1 MKSILPVC
9 LTLVFMV
16 TGSLRLSAE
25 DPAKPLDYKVDLRV
39 VTEGF
44 DGKTCWVQARTG
56 AIPQAGPFP
65 ATVVLTMQKLLLTG
79 SDVFYALN
87 EMRTTD
93 GENWVGPI
101 KHDTL
106 ARRRLSDKHEI
117 AVCDFTPGWHA
128 RTKKL
133 LGTGHTVRYENN
145 KVMHVRKR
153 SVAYSVYNEKDHTWS
168 DWTTMS
174 MPDEPR
180 FEDCGAGSAQRY
192 DLEDGTILL
201 PVYFKKKGA
210 KQYGTTVV
218 LCDFDGEK
226 LTYKK
231 HGSEHTIP
239 VKRGLYE
246 PSITK
251 YQDKYY
257 LTMRND
263 DKGYVSVSDDGLNYS
278 EPIVWKFD
286 DGKELGNYN
295 TQQHWVSHS
304 DGLYLV
310 YTRRG
315 ANNDHVFRHR
325 APLFMAQVD
334 PETLQVKRKT
344 ERIIVP
350 EKGARMGNF
359 AVVNLSPSET
369 WVTVAEWM
377 QPIGIEKYGSNNRI
391 YTARIKWSKPSS
403 QDD

>member
-1 MKSILPVC
+1 MKKFIPVC
-9 LTLVFMV
+9 IVLVLLTAGRQFAVAAEE
-16 TGSLRLSAE
+16 TQSLTY
-25 DPAKPLDYKVDLRV
+25 DVDLRT

-56 AIPQAGPFP
+56 AIPQSGAFP
-65 ATVVLTMQKLLLTG
+65 ATIVLTMQKLLLSG

-93 GENWVGPI
+93 GEQWIGPVE
-101 KHDTL
+101 HSTL
-106 ARRRLSDKHEI
+106 GRRRLSETKEI

-128 RTKKL
+128 KTKKL

-168 DWTTMS
+168 AWTTMA
-174 MPDEPR
+174 MPDQPE
-180 FEDCGAGSAQRY
+180 FENCGAGSAQRV

-201 PVYFKKKGA
+201 PVYFKEKNA
-210 KQYGTTVV
+210 KQYSTMVV

-231 HGSEHTIP
+231 HGSAHTVPI
-239 VKRGLYE
+239 KRGLYE
-246 PSITK
+246 PSMTEF
-251 YQDKYY
+251 QNKYY

-263 DKGYVSVSDDGLNYS
+263 EKGYVSVSDDGLNYS

-286 DGKELGNYN
+286 DGQELGNYN
-295 TQQHWVSHS
+295 TQQHWVTHS
-304 DGLYLV
+304 DALFLV

-325 APLFMAQVD
+325 APLFMAEVD
-334 PETLQVKRKT
+334 PKTLRVIRKT

-359 AVVNLSPSET
+359 AVVKVSPHES

-377 QPIGIEKYGSNNRI
+377 QPVGIEKYGSNNRI
-391 YTARIKWSKPSS
+391 YTARIKWSRPEKSE
-403 QDD
+403 

>member
-1 MKSILPVC
+1 MKTYFSVC
-9 LTLVFMV
+9 MLIGLLV
-16 TGSLRLSAE
+16 TGNDFARA
-25 DPAKPLDYKVDLRV
+25 DDQKKPLTYEVDLRT

-56 AIPQAGPFP
+56 AIPQTGKFP
-65 ATVVLTMQKLLLTG
+65 ATIVLTMQKLLLSG

-101 KHDTL
+101 KHTTL
-106 ARRRLSDKHEI
+106 GRRRLSDTREI

-128 RTKKL
+128 KTKKL
-133 LGTGHTVRYENN
+133 LGTGHSVRYEHN

-153 SVAYSVYNEKDHTWS
+153 SVACSVYNPQDHSWAE
-168 DWTTMS
+168 WTTMK
-174 MPDEPR
+174 MPEQPE
-180 FEDCGAGSAQRY
+180 FENCGAGSAQRV

-201 PVYFKKKGA
+201 PVYFKPKKA
-210 KQYGTTVV
+210 KQYSTTVV
-218 LCDFDGEK
+218 QCDFDGEK

-231 HGSEHTIP
+231 HGSAHTIP

-246 PSITK
+246 PSLTK
-251 YQDKYY
+251 FQQKYY

-263 DKGYVSVSDDGLNYS
+263 EKGYVSVSDDGLNYS
-278 EPIVWKFD
+278 KPIVWKFD
-286 DGKELGNYN
+286 DGQELGNYN
-295 TQQHWVSHS
+295 TQQHWVAHS
-304 DGLYLV
+304 DALFLV

-325 APLFMAQVD
+325 APLFMAEVD
-334 PETLQVKRKT
+334 PKTLRVIRKT

-359 AVVNLSPSET
+359 AVVKVSPHES

-377 QPIGIEKYGSNNRI
+377 QPVGIEKYGSNNRI
-391 YTARIKWSKPSS
+391 YTARIKWSRPSKS
-403 QDD
+403 K

>member
-1 MKSILPVC
+1 MKPIIPVC
-9 LTLVFMV
+9 LTLVLMLAGKSNLF
-16 TGSLRLSAE
+16 AE
-25 DPAKPLDYKVDLRV
+25 ETAKPPSYEVDLRV

-56 AIPQAGPFP
+56 AIPQPGPFP
-65 ATVVLTMQKLLLTG
+65 ATVVLTMQKVLLSG

-101 KHDTL
+101 KHETL
-106 ARRRLSDKHEI
+106 ARRRLSDTQEI

-128 RTKKL
+128 KTKKL

-153 SVAYSVYNEKDHTWS
+153 SVAYSVYNEQDHTWS

-180 FEDCGAGSAQRY
+180 FESCGAGSAQRV
-192 DLEDGTILL
+192 DREDGSILL

-210 KQYGTTVV
+210 KQYSTTVV

-226 LTYKK
+226 LTYRK

-251 YQDKYY
+251 HQDKFY

-263 DKGYVSVSDDGLNYS
+263 EKGYVSVSDDGLNYS

-286 DGKELGNYN
+286 DGQELGNYN
-295 TQQHWVSHS
+295 TQQHWVTHS
-304 DGLYLV
+304 DGLFLV

-325 APLFMAQVD
+325 APLFMAEVD
-334 PETLQVKRKT
+334 PQTLQVKRKT

-359 AVVNLSPSET
+359 AVVNVSPNET

-377 QPIGIEKYGSNNRI
+377 QPVGIEKYGSNNRI
-391 YTARIKWSKPSS
+391 YTARIKWSRPS
-403 QDD
+403 QTD

>member
-1 MKSILPVC
+1 MKTLISVCAALCLLFGDYQPVTAEKQSEP
-9 LTLVFMV
+9 LTY
-16 TGSLRLSAE
+16 E
-25 DPAKPLDYKVDLRV
+25 VDLQTVR
-39 VTEGF
+39 EGF
-44 DGKTCWVQARTG
+44 DGKTCWVQARAG
-56 AIPQAGPFP
+56 AIPKSGDFP

-93 GENWVGPI
+93 GKHWVGPV

-106 ARRRLSDKHEI
+106 ARRRLSDTREI

-128 RTKKL
+128 KTQKL
-133 LGTGHTVRYENN
+133 LGTGQTVRYEHN

-153 SVAYSVYNEKDHTWS
+153 SVAYSVYNQKNHTWS
-168 DWTTMS
+168 DWTTMK

-180 FEDCGAGSAQRY
+180 FENCGAGSAQRI
-192 DLEDGTILL
+192 DREDGTILL
-201 PVYFKKKGA
+201 PVYFKTKKA
-210 KQYGTTVV
+210 KQYSTTVV

-231 HGSEHTIP
+231 HGSTHTIP

-251 YQDKYY
+251 FQGRYY

-263 DKGYVSVSDDGLNYS
+263 DKGYVSVSDDGLHYS
-278 EPIVWKFD
+278 EPFVWKFD

-295 TQQHWVSHS
+295 TQQHWVTHS
-304 DGLYLV
+304 DGLFLA

-325 APLFMAQVD
+325 APLFMAEVD
-334 PETLQVKRKT
+334 PQTLRVKRET

-359 AVVNLSPSET
+359 SVLNISPSET
-369 WVTVAEWM
+369 WVVVAEWM

-391 YTARIKWSKPSS
+391 YTARIKWSRPSKPE
-403 QDD
+403 

>member
-1 MKSILPVC
+1 MKSIFPVC
-9 LTLVFMV
+9 LTLALLVS
-16 TGSLRLSAE
+16 GSSRLSAE
-25 DPAKPLDYKVDLRV
+25 DSTKPLDYEVDLRV

-153 SVAYSVYNEKDHTWS
+153 SVAYSVYKEKDHTWS

-251 YQDKYY
+251 YQGKFY

-263 DKGYVSVSDDGLNYS
+263 EKGYVSVSDDGLNYS

-286 DGKELGNYN
+286 DGQELGNYN

-334 PETLQVKRKT
+334 PKTLQVIRKT

-391 YTARIKWSKPSS
+391 YTARIKWSRPSR

>member
-1 MKSILPVC
+1 MKKFIPVC
-9 LTLVFMV
+9 IVLGFLAAGNHFAVADEKPQPLTY
-16 TGSLRLSAE
+16 E
-25 DPAKPLDYKVDLRV
+25 VDLRT

-56 AIPQAGPFP
+56 AIPQTGDFP
-65 ATVVLTMQKLLLTG
+65 ATIVLTMQKLLLSG

-93 GENWVGPI
+93 GEQWIGPTE
-101 KHDTL
+101 HSTL
-106 ARRRLSDKHEI
+106 GRRRLSETQEI
-117 AVCDFTPGWHA
+117 AICDFTPGWHA
-128 RTKKL
+128 KTKKL
-133 LGTGHTVRYENN
+133 LGTGHSVHYENN

-153 SVAYSVYNEKDHTWS
+153 SVAYSVYNETDHTWS
-168 DWTTMS
+168 EWTTMA
-174 MPDEPR
+174 MPDQPE
-180 FEDCGAGSAQRY
+180 FEDCGAGSAQRV

-201 PVYFKKKGA
+201 PVYFKKKEE
-210 KQYGTTVV
+210 KQYSTTVV

-231 HGSEHTIP
+231 HGSAHTVPI
-239 VKRGLYE
+239 KRGLYE

-251 YQDKYY
+251 FQNKYY

-263 DKGYVSVSDDGLNYS
+263 EKGYVSVSDDGLSYS
-278 EPIVWKFD
+278 EPIIWKFD
-286 DGKELGNYN
+286 VEQELGNYN
-295 TQQHWVSHS
+295 TQQHWVIHS
-304 DGLYLV
+304 EKLFLV

-325 APLFMAQVD
+325 APLFMAEVD
-334 PETLQVKRKT
+334 PKTLRVIRKT

-359 AVVNLSPSET
+359 AVVKVSPHES

-377 QPIGIEKYGSNNRI
+377 QPVGIEKYGSNNRI
-391 YTARIKWSKPSS
+391 YTARIKWSRPDKSE
-403 QDD
+403 

>member
-1 MKSILPVC
+1 MKLCIPVC
-9 LTLVFMV
+9 LVLSLLFIDLTALAADDAASTL
-16 TGSLRLSAE
+16 TYE
-25 DPAKPLDYKVDLRV
+25 VDLRTV
-39 VTEGF
+39 REGF
-44 DGKTCWVQARTG
+44 DGKTCWVQARAG
-56 AIPQAGPFP
+56 AIPQEGDFP

-87 EMRTTD
+87 EMRTSD
-93 GENWVGPI
+93 GEHWVGPM

-106 ARRRLSDKHEI
+106 ARRRLSDTREI
-117 AVCDFTPGWHA
+117 AICDFTPGWHA
-128 RTKKL
+128 KTKKL
-133 LGTGHTVRYENN
+133 LGTGHSVRYEHN

-153 SVAYSVYNEKDHTWS
+153 SVAYSVYNQQDHTWS

-180 FEDCGAGSAQRY
+180 FEDCGAGSAQRW
-192 DLEDGTILL
+192 DLKDGTILL
-201 PVYFKKKGA
+201 PVYFKPKA
-210 KQYGTTVV
+210 EKQYSTTVV

-231 HGSEHTIP
+231 HGSTHTVP

-251 YQDKYY
+251 FQQKYY

-278 EPIVWKFD
+278 EPVVWKFD
-286 DGKELGNYN
+286 DGQELGNYN
-295 TQQHWVSHS
+295 TQQHWVTHS
-304 DGLYLV
+304 DGLFLV

-325 APLFMAQVD
+325 APLFMAEVD
-334 PETLQVKRKT
+334 PQTLRVKRKT

-359 AVVNLSPSET
+359 AVVNISPSET
-369 WVTVAEWM
+369 WVVVAEWM
-377 QPIGIEKYGSNNRI
+377 QPIGIEKYGSNNRV
-391 YTARIKWSKPSS
+391 YTSRIKWSRPSRTK
-403 QDD
+403 

>member
-1 MKSILPVC
+1 MKTRSLLCLVLSLLTIGPVSLVADDSTP
-9 LTLVFMV
+9 LTY
-16 TGSLRLSAE
+16 E
-25 DPAKPLDYKVDLRV
+25 VDLRTV
-39 VTEGF
+39 REGF
-44 DGKTCWVQARTG
+44 DGKTCWVQARAG
-56 AIPQAGPFP
+56 AIPQSGDFP

-87 EMRTTD
+87 EMRTSD
-93 GENWVGPI
+93 GKNWIGPV
-101 KHDTL
+101 KHETL
-106 ARRRLSDKHEI
+106 ARRRLSDTREI
-117 AVCDFTPGWHA
+117 AICDFTPGWHA
-128 RTKKL
+128 KTQKL
-133 LGTGHTVRYENN
+133 LGTGHSVRYENN

-153 SVAYSVYNEKDHTWS
+153 SVAYSVYNQQDHTWS

-180 FEDCGAGSAQRY
+180 FENCGAGSAQRW
-192 DLEDGTILL
+192 DRKDGTILL
-201 PVYFKKKGA
+201 PVYFKPKHE
-210 KQYGTTVV
+210 KQFSTTVV

-231 HGSEHTIP
+231 HGSTHTVP

-251 YQDKYY
+251 FQRKYY

-278 EPIVWKFD
+278 EPVVWKFD
-286 DGKELGNYN
+286 DGEELGNYN
-295 TQQHWVSHS
+295 TQQHWVTHS
-304 DGLYLV
+304 DGLFLV

-325 APLFMAQVD
+325 APLFMAEVD
-334 PETLQVKRKT
+334 PATLRVKRDT

-359 AVVNLSPSET
+359 AVVNISPSET
-369 WVTVAEWM
+369 WVVVAEWM
-377 QPIGIEKYGSNNRI
+377 QPIGIEKYGSNNRV
-391 YTARIKWSKPSS
+391 YTSRIKWSRPSKTE
-403 QDD
+403 

>member
-1 MKSILPVC
+1 MKSINLVC
-9 LTLVFMV
+9 LTLVLLFAGMA
-16 TGSLRLSAE
+16 RLSAE
-25 DPAKPLDYKVDLRV
+25 DSAKPLDYEVDLRV

-117 AVCDFTPGWHA
+117 VVCDFTPGWHA
-128 RTKKL
+128 KTKKL

-153 SVAYSVYNEKDHTWS
+153 SVAYSVYNEKDNTWS
-168 DWTTMS
+168 NWTTMS

-180 FEDCGAGSAQRY
+180 FEDCGAGSAQRF
-192 DLEDGTILL
+192 DLEDGGILL
-201 PVYFKKKGA
+201 PVYFKKKGT
-210 KQYGTTVV
+210 KQYSTTVV

-251 YQDKYY
+251 YQDKFY

-263 DKGYVSVSDDGLNYS
+263 EKGYVSVSDDGVNYS
-278 EPIVWKFD
+278 EPLVWKFD

-295 TQQHWVSHS
+295 TQQHWVTHS

-325 APLFMAQVD
+325 APLFMAEVD

-391 YTARIKWSKPSS
+391 YTARIKWSRPSR
-403 QDD
+403 QDN

>member
-1 MKSILPVC
+1 MKIRSLLCLVLSLLTIGPVS
-9 LTLVFMV
+9 LTADD
-16 TGSLRLSAE
+16 T
-25 DPAKPLDYKVDLRV
+25 KPLTYEVDLRTV
-39 VTEGF
+39 REGF
-44 DGKTCWVQARTG
+44 DGKTCWVQARAG
-56 AIPQAGPFP
+56 AIPQSGEFP

-93 GENWVGPI
+93 GKNWIGPI
-101 KHDTL
+101 KHETL
-106 ARRRLSDKHEI
+106 ARRRLSDTREI
-117 AVCDFTPGWHA
+117 AICDFTPGWHA
-128 RTKKL
+128 KTKKL
-133 LGTGHTVRYENN
+133 LGTGHSVRYENN

-153 SVAYSVYNEKDHTWS
+153 SVAYSVYNQQDHTWS

-180 FEDCGAGSAQRY
+180 FENCGAGSAQRW
-192 DLEDGTILL
+192 DRKDGTILL
-201 PVYFKKKGA
+201 PVYFKPKHE
-210 KQYGTTVV
+210 KQFSTTVV

-231 HGSEHTIP
+231 HGSTHTVP

-251 YQDKYY
+251 FQQKYY

-278 EPIVWKFD
+278 EPVVWKFD
-286 DGKELGNYN
+286 DGEELGNYN
-295 TQQHWVSHS
+295 TQQHWVTHS
-304 DGLYLV
+304 DGLFLV

-325 APLFMAQVD
+325 APLFMAEVD
-334 PETLQVKRKT
+334 PATLRVNRST

-359 AVVNLSPSET
+359 AVVKISPSET
-369 WVTVAEWM
+369 WVVVAEWM
-377 QPIGIEKYGSNNRI
+377 QPIGIEKYGSNNRV
-391 YTARIKWSKPSS
+391 YTSRIKWSRPSKTE
-403 QDD
+403 

>member
-1 MKSILPVC
+1 MNKLIPVC
-9 LTLVFMV
+9 VAIGFLVCGNHFVNANDETDPLT
-16 TGSLRLSAE
+16 
-25 DPAKPLDYKVDLRV
+25 YKVDLRT

-56 AIPQAGPFP
+56 AIPQTGSFP
-65 ATVVLTMQKLLLTG
+65 ATIVLTMQKLLLSG

-93 GENWVGPI
+93 GENWVGP
-101 KHDTL
+101 KEHSTL
-106 ARRRLSDKHEI
+106 GRRRLSKTKEI

-128 RTKKL
+128 KTQKL
-133 LGTGHTVRYENN
+133 LGTGHSVRYENN

-153 SVAYSVYNEKDHTWS
+153 GVAYSVYNQKDHTWS
-168 DWTTMS
+168 EWTTMA
-174 MPDEPR
+174 MPNVPE
-180 FEDCGAGSAQRY
+180 FENCGAGSAQRV

-201 PVYFKKKGA
+201 PVYFKKKA
-210 KQYGTTVV
+210 EKQYSTTVV
-218 LCDFDGEK
+218 LCEFDGKK

-231 HGSEHTIP
+231 HGSAHTVP

-246 PSITK
+246 PSVTK
-251 YQDKYY
+251 FQNKYY

-263 DKGYVSVSDDGLNYS
+263 EKGYVSVSEDGLNYS
-278 EPIVWKFD
+278 KPVVWKFD
-286 DGKELGNYN
+286 DGRELGNYN
-295 TQQHWVSHS
+295 TQQHWVTHS
-304 DGLYLV
+304 DALFLV

-325 APLFMAQVD
+325 APLFMAKVD
-334 PETLQVKRKT
+334 PNTLRVIRKT

-359 AVVNLSPSET
+359 AVVKVSPYES

-377 QPIGIEKYGSNNRI
+377 QPVGVEKYGSNNRI
-391 YTARIKWSKPSS
+391 YTARIKWSKPSKS
-403 QDD
+403 E